1 MISRLSSLN
10 CQIENSFIVRYLK
23 AFLTHQ
29 CWACSPSVPPWLRR
43 SPWSPRYIQ
52 ALLSLVELIHYCALI
67 GREPHRDDFFS
78 LWRYASSL
86 MPLKTSSRYPK
97 HFFPFVGSLWHKD
110 RWLPCTEIIYC
121 RAYRSNITTQPK
133 KGKPGYLPEVL
144 HHVLHYEPPL
154 PLGEAGGEVTGEAD
168 PNCLTGITK
177 QRLEL
182 LSSYWSS

>member
-1 MISRLSSLN
+1 
-10 CQIENSFIVRYLK
+10 
-23 AFLTHQ
+23 
-29 CWACSPSVPPWLRR
+29 
-43 SPWSPRYIQ
+43 
-52 ALLSLVELIHYCALI
+52 
-67 GREPHRDDFFS
+67 
-78 LWRYASSL
+78 
-86 MPLKTSSRYPK
+86 MPFT
-97 HFFPFVGSLWHKD
+97 VSLWHKD

-182 LSSYWSS
+182 LSSYWSSSYITALSLVESFMRLLRQLSYTIKNQFKTPKAFLPFPESLWYKDAL

>member
-1 MISRLSSLN
+1 
-10 CQIENSFIVRYLK
+10 
-23 AFLTHQ
+23 
-29 CWACSPSVPPWLRR
+29 
-43 SPWSPRYIQ
+43 
-52 ALLSLVELIHYCALI
+52 
-67 GREPHRDDFFS
+67 
-78 LWRYASSL
+78 

-168 PNCLTGITK
+168 PHCLTGITK
-177 QRLEL
+177 HRLEL
-182 LSSYWSS
+182 LSSYWSSSYITALSLVDINKQSGPHEVPDSDAADTSSITP